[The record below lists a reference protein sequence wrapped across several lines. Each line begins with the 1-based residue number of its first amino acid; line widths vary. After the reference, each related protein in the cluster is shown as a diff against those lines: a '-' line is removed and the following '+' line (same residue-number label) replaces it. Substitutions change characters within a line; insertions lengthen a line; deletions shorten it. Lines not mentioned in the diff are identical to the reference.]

1 YRGLLEFDDTEDVGD
16 SYDYCPAESSVTIR
30 SAGVK
35 NLRTSVESYRH
46 DTEDAEA
53 DTKHELAGLV
63 GRLRIDGTLVL
74 PESATVDSRGRSKE
88 LVECDFYHEL
98 TLFAESPIL
107 HITTGFE
114 NEAQD
119 HRLRILFPS
128 NTGAKTSSAD
138 SMFDVIERP
147 ATPED
152 GEDWKQPAA
161 STCPLRSFVSVSSN
175 ERGLTIA
182 TKGLLEFELLEQRGG
197 TLALTLLRSVGWLSR
212 ITMKSRPEAAGPI
225 LEIPGAQCL
234 GSHKFD
240 YAIIPHSGRWL
251 ENESYLESD
260 KYLNQMI
267 GTFVPKGDDDSATLS
282 KGFLSIKPST
292 IRLSA
297 FKISEDTESVVLRL
311 WNIAEKSES
320 CSITLGFPV
329 SAVEMAR
336 LDETVDD
343 TQSLRLKNETEIE
356 IDVPSRRIVTILL
369 KPR

>member
-1 YRGLLEFDDTEDVGD
+1 SINSYQHHKEDIDKD
-16 SYDYCPAESSVTIR
+16 ST
-30 SAGVK
+30 
-35 NLRTSVESYRH
+35 
-46 DTEDAEA
+46 
-53 DTKHELAGLV
+53 HELTGLV

-74 PESATVDSRGRSKE
+74 PESATLDSRGRSKE

-98 TLFAESPIL
+98 TLYAESPLL
-107 HITTGFE
+107 HISTGFQ

-128 NTGAKTSSAD
+128 NTGAKTSFAD

-147 ATPED
+147 AKPEG

-182 TKGLLEFELLEQRGG
+182 TKGLLEFELLEERGG

-234 GSHKFD
+234 GTHTFE
-240 YAIIPHSGRWL
+240 YAIIPHSGSWL
-251 ENESYLESD
+251 ENESYGESD

-267 GTFVPKGDDDSATLS
+267 GTFVPKGEDDAATLT

-297 FKISEDTESVVLRL
+297 FKFSEDSERVVLRL

-320 CSITLGFPV
+320 CSIKLGFPV
-329 SAVEMAR
+329 GAAEVAR
-336 LDETVDD
+336 LDEIVDD
-343 TQSLRLKNETEIE
+343 TQSLKLKNENEIE
-356 IDVPSRRIVTILL
+356 IDVPARRIVTILL